1 MPSAPCWRGLPQ
13 SPTSQPLWPTARV
26 LSSAVTLK
34 RSRHWTPPSG
44 IARCAI
50 PRRGLSG
57 PTRTTTCICEGEMKA
72 VEIKLTQDEADLLET
87 LLTLDLGAIGF
98 ESREQTKL
106 HSILKKLRKSK

>member
-1 MPSAPCWRGLPQ
+1 
-13 SPTSQPLWPTARV
+13 
-26 LSSAVTLK
+26 
-34 RSRHWTPPSG
+34 
-44 IARCAI
+44 
-50 PRRGLSG
+50 
-57 PTRTTTCICEGEMKA
+57 MKA